1 MLSVISIVSFKQM
14 KRFIFILFLIGSQ
27 SGIAQ
32 THQWAQFYR
41 SVYGSASSIGT
52 DSKGNVFMVGN
63 IADSLFIDSQI
74 ISNGISQKRPNI
86 YFCKLTPTGK
96 LSWCKVINI
105 YGSIVAPNHVQI
117 VSDNK
122 VVIYG
127 MFYGSKLKFT
137 ANDSLT
143 DLTYTA
149 LSSINNG
156 FVALYDSSG
165 KFISANKTY
174 IGHNFGTYPYGW
186 SYNHNFHIGAFS
198 MDSKGCFY
206 LKFHK
211 DSTIGTINY
220 KGGSIA
226 LNDTIAKDIIVKY
239 SPGFD
244 TILWYKEFPKTES
257 FHVTRIRAGA
267 DDNLYLACHVGG
279 ANFTLDGKAYRYQ
292 NYTNK
297 SFLSILSPKG
307 TFIHNSLINVDSTQ
321 QDIIWDIGAKDTNTI
336 YIIGYVEDSINYKNK
351 WYTSSNKKAS
361 KATINNA
368 FPYFGNIGL
377 SKGAQWVRLPNTR
390 SYQAILNPH
399 KIGYTSMR
407 LAFDKSGHIYA
418 SFNTTD
424 SLISIGGLSAM
435 VSVFKRQVFVKFYK
449 WEMHFGLKLFLRQ

>member
-165 KFISANKTY
+165 KFISANKTF
-174 IGHNFGTYPYGW
+174 IRHNFGTY
-186 SYNHNFHIGAFS
+186 S
-198 MDSKGCFY
+198 
-206 LKFHK
+206 
-211 DSTIGTINY
+211 
-220 KGGSIA
+220 
-226 LNDTIAKDIIVKY
+226 
-239 SPGFD
+239 
-244 TILWYKEFPKTES
+244 
-257 FHVTRIRAGA
+257 
-267 DDNLYLACHVGG
+267 
-279 ANFTLDGKAYRYQ
+279 
-292 NYTNK
+292 
-297 SFLSILSPKG
+297 
-307 TFIHNSLINVDSTQ
+307 
-321 QDIIWDIGAKDTNTI
+321 
-336 YIIGYVEDSINYKNK
+336 
-351 WYTSSNKKAS
+351 
-361 KATINNA
+361 
-368 FPYFGNIGL
+368 
-377 SKGAQWVRLPNTR
+377 
-390 SYQAILNPH
+390 
-399 KIGYTSMR
+399 
-407 LAFDKSGHIYA
+407 
-418 SFNTTD
+418 
-424 SLISIGGLSAM
+424 
-435 VSVFKRQVFVKFYK
+435 
-449 WEMHFGLKLFLRQ
+449 